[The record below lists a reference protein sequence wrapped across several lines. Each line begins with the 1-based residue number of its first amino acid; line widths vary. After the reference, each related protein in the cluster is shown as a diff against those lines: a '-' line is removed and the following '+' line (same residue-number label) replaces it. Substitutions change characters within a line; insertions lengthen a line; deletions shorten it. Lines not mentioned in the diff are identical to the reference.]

1 MRILVVLALVA
12 SFVFA
17 NITNFVGLGYD
28 DLNIKSDQACPV
40 KGVVLVKN
48 KDFIGVVQY
57 SDGTYEVASSPKY
70 TFQTSFVAIKEGKT
84 VQDIFLTDYKTKKL
98 INAKDAYYVF
108 GSTLMSVGGDD
119 IIPFAS
125 ESDANEFFTKNK
137 GKKIFRI
144 DRMNE
149 NFINYLDM
157 R

>member
-17 NITNFVGLGYD
+17 SITNFLGLGYD
-28 DLNIKSDQACPV
+28 DLNIKSTTVCPI
-40 KGVVLVKN
+40 KGVTLEKN
-48 KDFIGVVQY
+48 RDFIGVVLY
-57 SDGTYEVASSPKY
+57 TDGAYEIASSPKY
-70 TFQTSFVAIKEGKT
+70 TFQTSFAAVKEGKT
-84 VQDIFLTDYKTKKL
+84 IKDIFLTDYKTKKL

-119 IIPFAS
+119 IIPFIN
-125 ESDANEFFTKNK
+125 ESDANDFFAKNS

-144 DRMNE
+144 DRMND